1 VRRIPTVSVNI
12 AIPGVS
18 MGLSW
23 SPSSAIKSASNF
35 SSTLIVVVTNG
46 VVVFIFSVVDFVVD
60 AMDVVF
66 TSVLF
71 GKFCCGF

>member
-1 VRRIPTVSVNI
+1 MRRIPTVSVNI

-60 AMDVVF
+60 ATDVVF